1 MKKQKKR
8 LEGRDSKAGGILVI
22 ETSAGDTAGSH
33 ALLREALGIGAA
45 AREALGIAEAAREAS
60 GSTVSAS
67 EALGIGAPV
76 RDASRVTAP
85 SRKASGIAAPASEV
99 SAIAAPVREAL
110 LIPEPAREAPAVVAE
125 VTSLSAFALRC
136 QQMYQAARTKRADGC
151 IHLDAERLAHALADT
166 GIGSLAEQALY
177 SLAILAA
184 ADGDLTL
191 FQDDV
196 IAALRKAS

>member
-8 LEGRDSKAGGILVI
+8 LEGRDSKAGATLLI

-60 GSTVSAS
+60 GSSVPAR

-76 RDASRVTAP
+76 RDALRMTVPA
-85 SRKASGIAAPASEV
+85 RKASGIAAPAREV
-99 SAIAAPVREAL
+99 SAIAVPASEASV
-110 LIPEPAREAPAVVAE
+110 IAVPAGEAPALVAE
-125 VTSLSAFALRC
+125 VTSLSAFALHC
-136 QQMYQAARTKRADGC
+136 QQMYQAARIKRADGC
-151 IHLDAERLAHALADT
+151 IQLDAERLAHALADT
-166 GIGSLAEQALY
+166 GIGSRAEQALY